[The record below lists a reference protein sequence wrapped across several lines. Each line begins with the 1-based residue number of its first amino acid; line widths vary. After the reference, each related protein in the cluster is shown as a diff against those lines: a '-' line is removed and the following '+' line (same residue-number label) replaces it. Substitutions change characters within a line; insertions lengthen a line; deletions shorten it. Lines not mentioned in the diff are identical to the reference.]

1 VVCSSAPALL
11 LIVLIFSFANVQLVR
26 AATITPVDPTGRA
39 GEAPPLQKEIQPEL
53 PRPGALL
60 PPPPLAPKL
69 EPIPGLR
76 VFVREIRVAGSTVFT
91 ADELAKVTAPYLNRE
106 LTSEDLEALR
116 VALTLL
122 YVNNGYV
129 NSGAILP
136 DQNVTEGVV
145 TFQIVEGGLTGVEVD
160 GNRWFRSNYF
170 QKRFNLEAGPP
181 LNINALQRRLQLLL
195 EDQRIQRLNAELQPG
210 LRPGEGILDVHV
222 EERTPYKLS
231 FVYNNYQSPSV
242 GEHRGIVILEH
253 QNLTGNG
260 DVATAQYGRS
270 RGLDPLL
277 DFKYSFPFTAYD
289 TTASL
294 QYRRNT
300 FAVVEEPFEDLDIDS
315 KSHIYTIAFRQP
327 VYRTLNSEVA
337 LEFTGERLSHETLL
351 LGERFSLEPG
361 ARNGRSIVT
370 ALRLGQEFVHRTQ
383 NQVVAARSRFS
394 FGVDA
399 LDATINSQGL
409 PDGKFFAWL
418 GQFQW
423 VRRLGI
429 LDSYSIFRAD
439 VQLSDDPLLSLEQ
452 ISVGGRYS
460 VRGYRENTLLR
471 DRAIITSLETRVPL
485 IQNVFWADFL
495 ELAPFVDFGRGWN
508 RQRNTPDPQDIS
520 SVGVGV
526 RWGLTTSSPVV
537 IRPQFELYWGHRL
550 RKVDKPGGSLQDNGI
565 HLQFV
570 LGVF

>member
-1 VVCSSAPALL
+1 MVCSSAPALL

-53 PRPGALL
+53 PRPGTLL
-60 PPPPLAPKL
+60 PPPPLAPKF

-76 VFVREIRVAGSTVFT
+76 VFVREIRVTGSTVFT
-91 ADELAKVTAPYLNRE
+91 AEELAKVTAPYLNRE

-136 DQNVTEGVV
+136 DQTVTDGVV

-170 QKRFNLEAGPP
+170 QKRFNLDAGPP

-195 EDQRIQRLNAELQPG
+195 EDQRIQRLNAELKPG
-210 LRPGEGILDVHV
+210 LRRGEGILDVRV

-231 FVYNNYQSPSV
+231 VVYNNYQSPSV
-242 GEHRGIVILEH
+242 GEDRGIVILEH

-351 LGERFSLEPG
+351 LGERFSLG
-361 ARNGRSIVT
+361 AWGTKRPVNRHCAAIRARIRPSHPKSSDRSTLAIFFWGRCAGRDDQQSGFAGWEIFCV
-370 ALRLGQEFVHRTQ
+370 VRT
-383 NQVVAARSRFS
+383 
-394 FGVDA
+394 
-399 LDATINSQGL
+399 
-409 PDGKFFAWL
+409 
-418 GQFQW
+418 
-423 VRRLGI
+423 
-429 LDSYSIFRAD
+429 
-439 VQLSDDPLLSLEQ
+439 
-452 ISVGGRYS
+452 ISVGPPSRYPEQLFDLS
-460 VRGYRENTLLR
+460 DRCPALR
-471 DRAIITSLETRVPL
+471 
-485 IQNVFWADFL
+485 
-495 ELAPFVDFGRGWN
+495 
-508 RQRNTPDPQDIS
+508 
-520 SVGVGV
+520 
-526 RWGLTTSSPVV
+526 
-537 IRPQFELYWGHRL
+537 
-550 RKVDKPGGSLQDNGI
+550 
-565 HLQFV
+565 
-570 LGVF
+570 